1 MNNKQPHWDKTIQ
14 KVDDYVSGFSLPK
27 IGLNK
32 IDIDKTDILPADP
45 SAISSQQLAE
55 KLSEYS
61 AYVSFLNA
69 EGSRI
74 EAEAFIIDQ
83 ELSNLVDSVSLTS
96 KLSKAKAKASL
107 LMNDADF
114 RKGERRRIELEAK
127 VIRLNG
133 LRDGFAARMNAASRE
148 ISRRNQ
154 ER

>member
-1 MNNKQPHWDKTIQ
+1 
-14 KVDDYVSGFSLPK
+14 
-27 IGLNK
+27 
-32 IDIDKTDILPADP
+32 
-45 SAISSQQLAE
+45 
-55 KLSEYS
+55 
-61 AYVSFLNA
+61 LNA